1 MSCKA
6 RTSQFFL
13 ALGLIMMWS
22 MQPQRECTVP
32 MNNWVVIMWLLM
44 TSKYLTF
51 EDDVRENP
59 LRLFCGS
66 SLINPIMFYW
76 IIKGIF
82 YLKWAEGKSCF
93 VGTSFSMVVFQMM
106 VASTSILFFIVGFI
120 LITLACL
127 SRILYWVTRLVIG
140 EERANR
146 IPLFRIFR
154 FVMNAQRIP
163 SLNITQIDQLKAK
176 IGKIV
181 SEEESQSQDFL
192 ENPCPICWSNLE
204 FGQEYL
210 KMKCRHHYHSTCL
223 EEWLKKKSS
232 CPMCNAEIKVS
243 DYENGQPVPEENNN
257 TGETDGN
264 LMTQASP
271 VTTNIEMAAVA
282 GETNAASAGTNLTAP
297 WDSVAQSLQHGQSIE
312 LSRDPD
318 TSTLGLTSHEA

>member
-1 MSCKA
+1 MTCKS

-22 MQPQRECTVP
+22 MQPQRECSVP

-51 EDDVRENP
+51 EEDVRENP
-59 LRLFCGS
+59 IRLFCGS

-82 YLKWAEGKSCF
+82 YLKWAEGRSCF
-93 VGTSFSMVVFQMM
+93 VGTSFSMVVFQML
-106 VASTSILFFIVGFI
+106 VASTSILFFIVGTI

-127 SRILYWVTRLVIG
+127 SRVLYWVTRLVIG
-140 EERANR
+140 QERANQ

-154 FVMNAQRIP
+154 FVLNPQRIP
-163 SLNITQIDQLKAK
+163 SLNINQIDQLKAK

-181 SEEESQSQDFL
+181 SEAESLSKDFQ

-210 KMKCRHHYHSTCL
+210 RMKCRHHYHTSCL

-243 DYENGQPVPEENNN
+243 DYENGEPEPQLIPDTVE
-257 TGETDGN
+257 GDGN
-264 LMTQASP
+264 LMTQTSP
-271 VTTNIEMAAVA
+271 ETTNIEMAAIG
-282 GETNAASAGTNLTAP
+282 GESNAQGADTNVSAP
-297 WDSVAQSLQHGQSIE
+297 WDTMAQSLQNSQSIE